1 MTNFKGISKLKK
13 EKESE
18 MRLETDLVN
27 QYKEAISGLFRT
39 VSFEMDSQNNN
50 NNNSFYYAYS
60 ISNFSKSLK
69 DEFQPDKGLI
79 PLEEIENF
87 NRIMIDLLNDTV
99 QFFIAVDNYD
109 SIDNQ
114 VIDDII
120 LYKTNIDDGFKN
132 LGQFDLKNKSAFS
145 TKDSSIAMKEYC
157 FNVIKKAFYFLN
169 NVLYIDL
176 EKCPLKVNYV
186 NLIYN
191 LENSISRENIELGRM
206 PISNSK
212 SLKKASVFFDFIHN
226 IEKDKKRA
234 FAEEL
239 KITFNTESGID
250 FKIMIEL
257 LKDQNMFIIQKRKFK
272 EFFRLIESYFQRDI
286 GGYSGL
292 NDRYKHTDSD
302 KRAHKSCIKD
312 LSEKLNPLIDKYKTK
327 KVV

>member
-39 VSFEMDSQNNN
+39 VSFEMDSQN

-120 LYKTNIDDGFKN
+120 LYKREYTDMKN
-132 LGQFDLKNKSAFS
+132 
-145 TKDSSIAMKEYC
+145 T
-157 FNVIKKAFYFLN
+157 
-169 NVLYIDL
+169 
-176 EKCPLKVNYV
+176 
-186 NLIYN
+186 IY
-191 LENSISRENIELGRM
+191 
-206 PISNSK
+206 
-212 SLKKASVFFDFIHN
+212 
-226 IEKDKKRA
+226 
-234 FAEEL
+234 
-239 KITFNTESGID
+239 
-250 FKIMIEL
+250 FKIMTE
-257 LKDQNMFIIQKRKFK
+257 
-272 EFFRLIESYFQRDI
+272 
-286 GGYSGL
+286 
-292 NDRYKHTDSD
+292 
-302 KRAHKSCIKD
+302 
-312 LSEKLNPLIDKYKTK
+312 
-327 KVV
+327 